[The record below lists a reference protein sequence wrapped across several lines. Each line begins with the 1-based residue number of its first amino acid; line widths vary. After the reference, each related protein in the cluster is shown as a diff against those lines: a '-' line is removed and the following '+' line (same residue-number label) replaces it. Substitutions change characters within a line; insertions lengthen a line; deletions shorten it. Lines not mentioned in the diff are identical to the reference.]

1 MSNSGSN
8 DSVNLDLIDLDSS
21 SSDLSSGEFYEPSSS
36 ILRRA
41 RVTIEQTDELLGSTR
56 YLLRNRATNL
66 HSEHQQSTEHPEL
79 QSNQENTEH
88 PEPQLNQKNT
98 EHPEPQLNQKNTEHP
113 EPQSNQENT
122 EHPEPQLNQKNTEH
136 PEPQSN
142 QKNAEHPEPQ
152 SNQENT
158 EHPEPQLNQKNTEH
172 PEPQSNQENTE
183 HPEPQLNQKNT
194 EHPEPQL
201 NKKNTEHPEP
211 QSNKKNQ
218 QYSENTEHQKN
229 PKLQIRKMSDQQD
242 PVASDYKAEAHK
254 GGVSIEAAMR
264 VVPNFDGTSPD
275 QADHFLRACDFA
287 VRIVDPEQIDVLV
300 QGLIIKLSGRAL
312 RSIRILLKARGPK
325 KLSDAL
331 VFALEEETEEN
342 LAKETQLFSM
352 QTNTRNQQQSS
363 KSKTGTSQPGS
374 SSKNNNTNK
383 GCFKCGR
390 TNHFA
395 KDCRAPQWD
404 QDRFKASQQKGQQ
417 SSKNTEKTVLICRY
431 CKKQGHELEECRK
444 RKYVNKKKEQ
454 EKEAGTET
462 HNAGNGE
469 EPSTTSAR
477 SVQQIQSAVLSL
489 QKPSTSQRH

>member
-21 SSDLSSGEFYEPSSS
+21 SSDPSSGEFYEPSSS
-36 ILRRA
+36 VLRRA

-66 HSEHQQSTEHPEL
+66 HSEHQQSTEHPEP
-79 QSNQENTEH
+79 QSNQE
-88 PEPQLNQKNT
+88 
-98 EHPEPQLNQKNTEHP
+98 NTEHP

-122 EHPEPQLNQKNTEH
+122 EHPEPQLNQE
-136 PEPQSN
+136 
-142 QKNAEHPEPQ
+142 
-152 SNQENT
+152 
-158 EHPEPQLNQKNTEH
+158 
-172 PEPQSNQENTE
+172 
-183 HPEPQLNQKNT
+183 
-194 EHPEPQL
+194 
-201 NKKNTEHPEP
+201 NTEHPEP

-254 GGVSIEAAMR
+254 GVQEYYNKMEQLLHDLISATMEGGDYA
-264 VVPNFDGTSPD
+264 NGTDIDRLLHNQVLNAFISG
-275 QADHFLRACDFA
+275 L
-287 VRIVDPEQIDVLV
+287 PE
-300 QGLIIKLSGRAL
+300 SY
-312 RSIRILLKARGPK
+312 RILLKARGPK

-395 KDCRAPQWD
+395 KDCRAPQRD

>member
-1 MSNSGSN
+1 
-8 DSVNLDLIDLDSS
+8 
-21 SSDLSSGEFYEPSSS
+21 
-36 ILRRA
+36 
-41 RVTIEQTDELLGSTR
+41 
-56 YLLRNRATNL
+56 
-66 HSEHQQSTEHPEL
+66 
-79 QSNQENTEH
+79 
-88 PEPQLNQKNT
+88 
-98 EHPEPQLNQKNTEHP
+98 
-113 EPQSNQENT
+113 
-122 EHPEPQLNQKNTEH
+122 
-136 PEPQSN
+136 
-142 QKNAEHPEPQ
+142 
-152 SNQENT
+152 
-158 EHPEPQLNQKNTEH
+158 
-172 PEPQSNQENTE
+172 
-183 HPEPQLNQKNT
+183 
-194 EHPEPQL
+194 
-201 NKKNTEHPEP
+201 
-211 QSNKKNQ
+211 
-218 QYSENTEHQKN
+218 
-229 PKLQIRKMSDQQD
+229 MSDQQD

-287 VRIVDPEQIDVLV
+287 VRIVDPEQIDILV

-312 RSIRILLKARGPK
+312 RSIRYKEITTYQEFRKNIVEISGTK
-325 KLSDAL
+325 KLL
-331 VFALEEETEEN
+331 P
-342 LAKETQLFSM
+342 QLHMKLLTCRKSPDEGVQEYYNKM
-352 QTNTRNQQQSS
+352 EQLLHDLINATMEGGDYANGTDIDRLLHNQQQSS

-444 RKYVNKKKEQ
+444 RKYVNKIKEQ

>member
-21 SSDLSSGEFYEPSSS
+21 SSDPSSGEFYEPSSS
-36 ILRRA
+36 VLRRA

-66 HSEHQQSTEHPEL
+66 HSEHQQSTEHPEP

-113 EPQSNQENT
+113 EPQSN
-122 EHPEPQLNQKNTEH
+122 
-136 PEPQSN
+136 
-142 QKNAEHPEPQ
+142 
-152 SNQENT
+152 
-158 EHPEPQLNQKNTEH
+158 
-172 PEPQSNQENTE
+172 
-183 HPEPQLNQKNT
+183 
-194 EHPEPQL
+194 
-201 NKKNTEHPEP
+201 
-211 QSNKKNQ
+211 KKNQ
-218 QYSENTEHQKN
+218 QYSEDTEHQKN

-275 QADHFLRACDFA
+275 QADHFLKACDFA
-287 VRIVDPEQIDVLV
+287 VRIVDPEQIDILV

-312 RSIRILLKARGPK
+312 RSIRKSPDEGVQEYYNKMEQLLHDLINATMEGGDYANGTDIDRLLHNQVLNAFISGLPESYRILLKARGPK

-417 SSKNTEKTVLICRY
+417 NRKTP
-431 CKKQGHELEECRK
+431 RK
-444 RKYVNKKKEQ
+444 PY
-454 EKEAGTET
+454 
-462 HNAGNGE
+462 
-469 EPSTTSAR
+469 
-477 SVQQIQSAVLSL
+477 
-489 QKPSTSQRH
+489 